1 MLVFMPSSAGSTTAT
16 HCRHAMQAAGRASDT
31 VLNSF
36 HAWPWGP
43 AQPYACFYAIIGGQ
57 LNINTLQA

>member
-1 MLVFMPSSAGSTTAT
+1 
-16 HCRHAMQAAGRASDT
+16 MQAAGRASDT